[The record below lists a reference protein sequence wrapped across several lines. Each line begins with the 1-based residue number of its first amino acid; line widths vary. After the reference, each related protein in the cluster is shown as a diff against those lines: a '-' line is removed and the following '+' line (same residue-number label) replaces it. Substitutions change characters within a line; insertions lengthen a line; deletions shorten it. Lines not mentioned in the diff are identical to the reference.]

1 MTPISSLSSEEKIL
15 AVGPAPATA
24 GPVAPARGAGAE
36 GAAAS
41 AMRVRKRNGAFESV
55 DVNKIVRAVT
65 RCCQG
70 LSSVDPMKV
79 ATKTIGGLY
88 DGATTKEL
96 FEELL
101 DQPGELFFSVY
112 YDNVDDRL
120 YTSFDG
126 GCSPDAVEETLEQ
139 HRGKL

>member
-15 AVGPAPATA
+15 AAGPAPA
-24 GPVAPARGAGAE
+24 GPSAPAEGGAE

-65 RCCQG
+65 RCCTG
-70 LSSVDPMKV
+70 LANVDPMKV

-88 DGATTKEL
+88 DGATT
-96 FEELL
+96 EELDSL
-101 DQPGELFFSVY
+101 NIQ
-112 YDNVDDRL
+112 
-120 YTSFDG
+120 TS
-126 GCSPDAVEETLEQ
+126 AL
-139 HRGKL
+139 L